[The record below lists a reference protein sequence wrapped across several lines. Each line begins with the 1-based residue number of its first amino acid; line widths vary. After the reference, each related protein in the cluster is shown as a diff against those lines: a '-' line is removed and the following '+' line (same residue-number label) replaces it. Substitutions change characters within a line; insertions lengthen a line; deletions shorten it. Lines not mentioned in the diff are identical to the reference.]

1 MSESTRS
8 LDQGGTAYDA
18 GSESDTESY
27 KSTNGPPL
35 GYAPRYDHTP
45 PPPPPCHAAD
55 GVYGPEHHR
64 PACAQCAFHLRTI
77 DGLQREL
84 RRCRAELTKLHYIVA
99 PDAPP
104 PLERA
109 DDRLRGHSSP
119 VMMSRPCRKFR
130 RLDAP
135 VLSPIARVDE
145 NNGAIRRRW
154 RRGGAADK
162 SGPRR
167 LRRRRGPRAGAPGLA
182 RGRGAGDAAAQAR
195 AAARAARAPAAPVRL
210 DESVTP
216 PSAHRARTSPRL
228 PRQVRILPPY

>member
-1 MSESTRS
+1 MSESTRA
-8 LDQGGTAYDA
+8 LDETSYDA
-18 GSESDTESY
+18 GSDDSDTESY
-27 KSTNGPPL
+27 KSTDGPLFVVDKTAAPG
-35 GYAPRYDHTP
+35 GYAPRYDHP
-45 PPPPPCHAAD
+45 PPPPPCHAAE
-55 GVYGPEHHR
+55 GTYGPEHHR

-84 RRCRAELTKLHYIVA
+84 RRCRAELTKLHYLVA
-99 PDAPP
+99 PDDAPP

-109 DDRLRGHSSP
+109 DDRFRRPSSP

-167 LRRRRGPRAGAPGLA
+167 LRRRRRARAGTPGLA
-182 RGRGAGDAAAQAR
+182 RGRGAGGAATQAR
-195 AAARAARAPAAPVRL
+195 GAARAPAPPVRL
-210 DESVTP
+210 DENP
-216 PSAHRARTSPRL
+216 
-228 PRQVRILPPY
+228 

>member
-27 KSTNGPPL
+27 KSTDAPLFVVDKTAPPPAP
-35 GYAPRYDHTP
+35 GYAPRYDH
-45 PPPPPCHAAD
+45 PPPPCHAAE
-55 GVYGPEHHR
+55 GIYGPATDAHQR

-99 PDAPP
+99 PNDLP
-104 PLERA
+104 PLEHGR
-109 DDRLRGHSSP
+109 P

-135 VLSPIARVDE
+135 VLSPISRVDE
-145 NNGAIRRRW
+145 NNGTIRR
-154 RRGGAADK
+154 
-162 SGPRR
+162 
-167 LRRRRGPRAGAPGLA
+167 RRRRGKRAVDATHV
-182 RGRGAGDAAAQAR
+182 RSVAGYGDDAALELALQASLED
-195 AAARAARAPAAPVRL
+195 AARATGRRTRAPPQ
-210 DESVTP
+210 
-216 PSAHRARTSPRL
+216 H
-228 PRQVRILPPY
+228 

>member
-8 LDQGGTAYDA
+8 LREAYDA
-18 GSESDTESY
+18 GSDDSDTESY
-27 KSTNGPPL
+27 KSTDGHLFVVDKTAPPPAP
-35 GYAPRYDHTP
+35 GYAPRYDH
-45 PPPPPCHAAD
+45 PPPPCHAAE
-55 GVYGPEHHR
+55 GTYGPEHHR

-99 PDAPP
+99 PDALPP

-109 DDRLRGHSSP
+109 DDRLRRPSSP

-145 NNGAIRRRW
+145 NNGY
-154 RRGGAADK
+154 GDDAALELALQASLEDAARVA
-162 SGPRR
+162 PRR
-167 LRRRRGPRAGAPGLA
+167 TRA
-182 RGRGAGDAAAQAR
+182 
-195 AAARAARAPAAPVRL
+195 
-210 DESVTP
+210 P
-216 PSAHRARTSPRL
+216 PSA
-228 PRQVRILPPY
+228 PPGPQLHPFG